1 MRVISRKRLV
11 EFSRIHPDAGGPL
24 TSWFREV
31 KRARWTS
38 TADISAAY
46 RTADFVGNDRIVF
59 NIGGNKYRL
68 VVRYRAPIVYIRF
81 IGTHSEYDRID
92 ASQI

>member
-1 MRVISRKRLV
+1 VRVISRKRLV
-11 EFSRIHPDAGGPL
+11 EFWQEHPDAKGPL

-31 KRARWTS
+31 KHARWTS
-38 TADISAAY
+38 TADIKAAY
-46 RTADFVGNDRIVF
+46 RSADFVGNDRIVF

-68 VVRYRAPIVYIRF
+68 VVRYRPPIVYIRF

-92 ASQI
+92 ASQV